1 MELFEYRG
9 RTKRG
14 DIMTGTIESPSQD
27 AVASWLV
34 SCGIAPISIHLKDDS
49 AQKLPVWLQ
58 DILDR
63 GAVTLRDRL
72 LFTRQMFT
80 MVRAG
85 VPLIQAL
92 AGIQKSSKNK
102 VMIRTLREIR
112 TDLEKGSG
120 FSAALARHPGIFNEY
135 YVSMIR
141 VGENSGQLEEM
152 FRRLFDQLVFENQM
166 QKKIKSALRYPTFVF
181 IAIFIAVGILTMKVI
196 PVFGEFFSKFGSELP
211 VFTRILL
218 DTSQFAQNYWWL
230 VIGVII
236 GLVITFK
243 TVTRSRLGR
252 YRWDRFKLK
261 IPVMGSIIN
270 KATLARFCRGL
281 STASKSGVP
290 LVQAFTLI
298 SRVVDNAYFEERI
311 LGMRAG
317 IERGESMTSA
327 AQGAGIFSP
336 LELQMISVGEETGDV
351 DGMLGQVAD
360 IYQEEVEYEVQRLS
374 ETLEPIILL
383 FIGVLVLVLLLGI
396 FLPLS
401 QLGMATKGGLNK

>member
-34 SCGIAPISIHLKDDS
+34 SCGIAPISIHLKDDE

-58 DILDR
+58 NMLDI
-63 GAVTLRDRL
+63 GAVKLRDLL
-72 LFTRQMFT
+72 LFTRQMYT

-85 VPLIQAL
+85 VPIIQAL
-92 AGIQKSSKNK
+92 GGIQKSSANK

-112 TDLEKGSG
+112 ADLEKGSVL
-120 FSAALARHPGIFNEY
+120 SAALARHPGIFSEY

-152 FRRLFDQLVFENQM
+152 FSRMFDQLQFENQM
-166 QKKIKSALRYPTFVF
+166 QKKIKSALRYPTFVI
-181 IAIFIAVGILTMKVI
+181 IAICIAVGILTVKVI
-196 PVFGEFFSKFGSELP
+196 PVFGQFFNKFGSELP
-211 VFTRILL
+211 YFTKLL
-218 DTSQFAQNYWWL
+218 LGTSAFAQDYWWL
-230 VIGVII
+230 VLGAII
-236 GLVITFK
+236 AAIVGFK
-243 TVTRSRLGR
+243 TVTKSKLGR
-252 YRWDRFKLK
+252 YRWDRAKLK
-261 IPVMGSIIN
+261 IPVIGSIIK

-281 STASKSGVP
+281 ATASKSGVP

-298 SRVVDNAYFEERI
+298 SRVVDNAYYEERI

-327 AQGAGIFSP
+327 AQGAGIFTP

-360 IYQEEVEYEVQRLS
+360 IYQEEVEYEVDRLS
-374 ETLEPIILL
+374 QTLEPIILV
-383 FIGVLVLVLLLGI
+383 FVGILVLIMLLGI

-401 QLGMATKGGLNK
+401 QLGIATRGGLNK